1 MGQGVQGESRTRRER
16 LGPGLMR
23 VAAPA
28 GDAVGPLLLPMNKG
42 GRCFTALGRDACSGA
57 KLPKLLP
64 SPRILPQERGSKRA
78 PPLPNIVRGT
88 TCHYLN
94 AHLVRTGRKVFA
106 DPLPDVVL

>member
-42 GRCFTALGRDACSGA
+42 VGALRHSEETPAQVPNCQNFYPRRESYLRSAGA
-57 KLPKLLP
+57 
-64 SPRILPQERGSKRA
+64 SERHRSRILSAG
-78 PPLPNIVRGT
+78 PPVT
-88 TCHYLN
+88 T
-94 AHLVRTGRKVFA
+94 
-106 DPLPDVVL
+106 